1 MYQEFYG
8 LREKPF
14 NLTPDHE
21 FLYLSE
27 SHQTALESL
36 LYGIHERSGFMVL
49 TGDVGTGKTTICR
62 ALLPKLGPQV
72 RTAVIFDSFVSEGDL
87 LKSILQDFGLPAIG
101 GSKKDRTDALHK
113 FLIQILSQGENAVL
127 IIDEAQNL
135 SIFALEQIRMLSNLE
150 TEKEKMLQIILMGQL
165 QLEQK
170 LQSPRLKQLNQRVA
184 IRHRLR
190 RLTRPETELYIQ
202 QRLIIAG
209 AGGRI
214 QFAKS
219 AFDKIHEFSQGVPRL
234 INLLCD
240 RTLMAAF
247 VEQTYHIN
255 KKIVQKARA
264 SLSGKEAGMIIS
276 HFWSLFWRPVP
287 LGMVVPFVLI
297 FLFAAIFL
305 SDPAAKNWGGTRI
318 QGLYLKFSRALG
330 NSAGKIQVQKSF
342 TESKEVPPKGGFQ

>member
-1 MYQEFYG
+1 
-8 LREKPF
+8 
-14 NLTPDHE
+14 
-21 FLYLSE
+21 
-27 SHQTALESL
+27 
-36 LYGIHERSGFMVL
+36 MVL

-62 ALLPKLGPQV
+62 ALLQKLGPQV
-72 RTAVIFDSFVSEGDL
+72 RSAVIFDSFISEGDL
-87 LKSILQDFGLPAIG
+87 LKSILQDFGLPSIG

-127 IIDEAQNL
+127 FIDEAQNL

-165 QLEQK
+165 ELEQK
-170 LQSPRLKQLNQRVA
+170 LQSPKLKQLNQRVA

-202 QRLIIAG
+202 QRLIVAG

-219 AFDKIHEFSQGVPRL
+219 AFDKIYKFSQGVPRL

-240 RTLMAAF
+240 RTLMAGF
-247 VEQTYHIN
+247 VEQTYQIN
-255 KKIVQKARA
+255 KEIVQKARA
-264 SLSGKEAGMIIS
+264 SLLGKEEGMTIS
-276 HFWSLFWRPVP
+276 HFLSLLWRPIWSLFWRPIP
-287 LGMVVPFVLI
+287 LGMVVPLVLI
-297 FLFAAIFL
+297 SLFAGILL
-305 SDPAAKNWGGTRI
+305 SDPAAKNFWGAKI
-318 QGLYLKFSRALG
+318 QGLYLQFSQAVE

-342 TESKEVPPKGGFQ
+342 IEPKEVPPKGGFQ